1 MENTDK
7 EYLLN
12 RRVTIFFGITFL
24 FIFFAEITSELLSF
38 ILGENLLAPGQLVFH
53 LFCFIG
59 YILTLI
65 YVYKK
70 QFYIEEK
77 NKEIIN
83 NLNKNNSG

>member
-1 MENTDK
+1 MENVDK
-7 EYLLN
+7 DYLLN
-12 RRVTIFFGITFL
+12 RKVTLFFGITFL
-24 FIFFAEITSELLSF
+24 FIFFAEITSEMLSF
-38 ILGENLLAPGQLVFH
+38 ILGEHLLAPGQLVFH
-53 LFCFIG
+53 SFCFVG

-83 NLNKNNSG
+83 KLNKTNSG

>member
-1 MENTDK
+1 LENTDK